1 MKTGNRSNALLVEL
15 LIVVMF
21 FMLASTVLL
30 QVFSTAHNQ
39 ISRAGIRTRALNEA
53 QNVADRLY
61 AARTQEDEGAVLAHL
76 GYSSDESGTQA
87 LEKDGYTLTVHFDS
101 QAREAGNM
109 RLYTVEAYQAD
120 ELLFTLPVARYEEG
134 QP

>member
-76 GYSSDESGTQA
+76 GFSSDESGAQA
-87 LEKDGYTLTVHFDS
+87 LEKDGYTLTVHFDL

-109 RLYTVEAYQAD
+109 RLYTVEAYQTD